1 MNTENGP
8 SVSNLQI
15 PESQIVITDK
25 GADFKAVSDA
35 SIAKCNDS
43 KTVSTDKDLGQDRRA
58 TPGESADQSGPEQTS
73 QYELK
78 SMADKAAICIMRK
91 VQLAIDA
98 ADWPMLD
105 RLMPHV
111 MKLLDAQMAM
121 EWSIKWQRHIL
132 EKPQNLTALKAQSSL
147 TAINQGRAVKARKQ
161 EKGDQR
167 TTPKRLLKEL
177 PSDDAA

>member
-8 SVSNLQI
+8 TVSNLQI
-15 PESQIVITDK
+15 PESQIIMTEK
-25 GADFKAVSDA
+25 GPSFAGSDVPKATVCEDFKGM
-35 SIAKCNDS
+35 
-43 KTVSTDKDLGQDRRA
+43 STDKDLGQDRRA
-58 TPGESADQSGPEQTS
+58 TPGESADQSGQEQTS